1 VSTPFCASE
10 SRWSALN
17 QSIANIAI
25 VVLDYDE
32 AIGFYVDKLRFE
44 LVEDTYQP
52 EQDKRWVVIA
62 CTMVPTAALTGL
74 SSWTAVT
81 CVRRDA
87 WTGVVAG

>member
-1 VSTPFCASE
+1 MSQAAYRDFVIE
-10 SRWSALN
+10 
-17 QSIANIAI
+17 I
-25 VVLDYDE
+25 VR
-32 AIGFYVDKLRFE
+32 KLAH
-44 LVEDTYQP
+44 
-52 EQDKRWVVIA
+52 QDSFQLLPRRWVVIA